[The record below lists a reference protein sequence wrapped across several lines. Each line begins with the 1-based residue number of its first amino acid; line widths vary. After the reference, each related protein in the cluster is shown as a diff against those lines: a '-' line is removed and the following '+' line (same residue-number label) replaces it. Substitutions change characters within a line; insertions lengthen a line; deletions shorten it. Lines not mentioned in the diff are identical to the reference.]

1 MFEVKENE
9 LIEKMKC
16 RYEDENGN
24 TATLFRQPER
34 GIIRI
39 VFKSPKNVTFD
50 RLEIN
55 V

>member
-1 MFEVKENE
+1 MFELKENE

-34 GIIRI
+34 SIIRL

-50 RLEIN
+50 KLEIN